1 MEKRLPNNWS
11 ETKFTNLISFIIG
24 GDWGY
29 DSEKVI
35 EDSSLVYCIRG
46 GEIRDWNKNKGNT
59 AALRRLKNTSI
70 EKRKLNKGDI
80 LVEISGGGPDQPV
93 GRTLYI
99 DEDSINNKFLY
110 PTVCTNFFRL
120 VRTFKPVDSKYIN
133 YYLHY
138 FYIIGGTIELQGGS
152 NNLRNLKIKE
162 YQQITIPLPP
172 LAEQKRIADKLDI
185 LFGRLETIRK
195 ATDHIPELIKKIR
208 QQILTNAVTGKLTE
222 KWRQKKV
229 FDVCDIVEVIDSE
242 YDSEDIPDTWIY
254 STIENVGKVKGG
266 KRLPAGEEL
275 VEQNTGFPYIRARD
289 LKEGTVLTKNM
300 MYLLPETQQ
309 KIKSYIVKTD
319 DVYITIVGA
328 KIGDAGIIPES
339 MNNANLTE
347 NAAKI
352 TLLHQDLYAHYLSL
366 WLRASIC
373 QKKIQESI
381 KSAAQGKLALARI
394 NKLPIYLPPK
404 KEQEEIVSR
413 VQSLF
418 EKLKTIEQ
426 KFQMLKTKL
435 DNLPQVLLHK
445 AFKGELVEQLPTDGN
460 AADLLRE
467 IEQLQK
473 SIKKK

>member
-152 NNLRNLKIKE
+152 NNLRNLKIK
-162 YQQITIPLPP
+162 
-172 LAEQKRIADKLDI
+172 
-185 LFGRLETIRK
+185 
-195 ATDHIPELIKKIR
+195 
-208 QQILTNAVTGKLTE
+208 
-222 KWRQKKV
+222 
-229 FDVCDIVEVIDSE
+229 
-242 YDSEDIPDTWIY
+242 
-254 STIENVGKVKGG
+254 
-266 KRLPAGEEL
+266 
-275 VEQNTGFPYIRARD
+275 
-289 LKEGTVLTKNM
+289 
-300 MYLLPETQQ
+300 
-309 KIKSYIVKTD
+309 
-319 DVYITIVGA
+319 
-328 KIGDAGIIPES
+328 
-339 MNNANLTE
+339 
-347 NAAKI
+347 
-352 TLLHQDLYAHYLSL
+352 
-366 WLRASIC
+366 
-373 QKKIQESI
+373 
-381 KSAAQGKLALARI
+381 
-394 NKLPIYLPPK
+394 
-404 KEQEEIVSR
+404 
-413 VQSLF
+413 
-418 EKLKTIEQ
+418 
-426 KFQMLKTKL
+426 
-435 DNLPQVLLHK
+435 
-445 AFKGELVEQLPTDGN
+445 
-460 AADLLRE
+460 
-467 IEQLQK
+467 
-473 SIKKK
+473 

>member
-11 ETKFTNLISFIIG
+11 ETKFANLISFVIG

-120 VRTFKPVDSKYIN
+120 VRTVKPVDSKYIN

-152 NNLRNLKIKE
+152 NNLRNLKFKE

-208 QQILTNAVTGKLTE
+208 QQILTYAVTGKLTE
-222 KWRQKKV
+222 EWRREKKSNKWKSELASQCCQKVQSGGTPKGGQFENSGIPFLKV
-229 FDVCDIVEVIDSE
+229 YNIVQNKINFEYEPQYVSTEIQNSQIKKSIVYPGDVVMNIVGPPLNKVAI
-242 YDSEDIPDTWIY
+242 IPDIY
-254 STIENVGKVKGG
+254 PEWNINQAITLFRTKDYLDNRYLYYFFCEGSPVNSLINQTRGVVGQVNISLSQC
-266 KRLPAGEEL
+266 R
-275 VEQNTGFPYIRARD
+275 NF
-289 LKEGTVLTKNM
+289 M
-300 MYLLPETQQ
+300 
-309 KIKSYIVKTD
+309 
-319 DVYITIVGA
+319 ITIPPIEEQ
-328 KIGDAGIIPES
+328 KEII
-339 MNNANLTE
+339 
-347 NAAKI
+347 
-352 TLLHQDLYAHYLSL
+352 
-366 WLRASIC
+366 
-373 QKKIQESI
+373 
-381 KSAAQGKLALARI
+381 
-394 NKLPIYLPPK
+394 
-404 KEQEEIVSR
+404 SR

-418 EKLKTIEQ
+418 EKVDIIEQ
-426 KFQMLKTKL
+426 RYQTLKTKL
-435 DNLPQVLLHK
+435 ENLPQALLYK

-460 AADLLRE
+460 AVDLLRE
-467 IEQLQK
+467 IEQLK
-473 SIKKK
+473 KMTKKK